1 MWYISNPKLIK
12 LSPPEEKGTPIT
24 ENNKMT
30 EIKIEG
36 KKWKNEKWK
45 PMVIFIFIDLILLIS
60 IFTEQKSVSL
70 LKKNIKERISF
81 LREW

>member
-1 MWYISNPKLIK
+1 MK
-12 LSPPEEKGTPIT
+12 LSLPEEKATPTT

-45 PMVIFIFIDLILLIS
+45 PKVIFIFIGLILLIS
-60 IFTEQKSVSL
+60 IFTKQKSVSL
-70 LKKNIKERISF
+70 LNKNIKERISF